1 MPLFTQP
8 SADGAPR
15 PRRRRLLRLLATT
28 WLTATLAIVDADSY
42 AAGTSAGPETTRVTV
57 DDVRVL
63 HQMEDRGDPALRER
77 LSSTVRRLDP
87 NDAPTLIIDVFLAF
101 AQMRYS
107 DGASD
112 TVIPSVERA
121 LELARAIGDEQRI
134 AALDA
139 LAGEMQFA
147 MVRSPESRRRIE
159 GAITKLRTLGKPRD
173 LARELAAYAMLLP
186 DINEYALAMR
196 LSNEAVR
203 LVAFEPDPL
212 SAVVFSVLYAQVEML
227 RLVGDAD
234 AALSSAKTLLA
245 RAERSINSEFIG
257 FAQHSLARTL
267 RNQGQKTRAAELLDS
282 CFQRAL
288 ASGNVW
294 EQFISSIERVE
305 LALEMQS
312 FADARKGI
320 DRIAPLRDKIDDPL
334 TRAQFDLFAA
344 SVLAHEGRKVE
355 GRASFVKAK
364 KQLDAYGEHPMHSY
378 LATAESDVLASEG
391 RLAEALNAMRK
402 ASALRIERD
411 RVSNLKVLA
420 AQADLHRLSER
431 EMREAK
437 LAQEARLNDARV
449 EAVEQRLLNQRLTV
463 AVAVLATV
471 IAAMLAGWQVLR
483 ARRFRRRAEHDAL
496 TGALSRSAI
505 EVKAATAFAFA
516 KRTGQPLSLMIFDMD
531 NLKWINDSFGHARGD
546 LALKTVVR
554 AISSVLKDDT
564 PVARWGGD
572 EFVVLL
578 PNTPLAAAES
588 LREQAEAEI
597 RNALHRAEISNG
609 SCSAGVASLGAQD
622 ATYEDILARADAAL
636 YAAKATSKR
645 TAVAMSIAP
654 TEREIESAVLL
665 KKA

>member
-1 MPLFTQP
+1 
-8 SADGAPR
+8 
-15 PRRRRLLRLLATT
+15 
-28 WLTATLAIVDADSY
+28 
-42 AAGTSAGPETTRVTV
+42 
-57 DDVRVL
+57 
-63 HQMEDRGDPALRER
+63 MEDRGDPALRATLTATLNR
-77 LSSTVRRLDP
+77 LEVDDP
-87 NDAPTLIIDVFLAF
+87 PAIILDVFLAF

-112 TVIPSVERA
+112 TVIPSVERM
-121 LELARAIGDEQRI
+121 LRLARVVGDDLR
-134 AALDA
+134 AASLDA

-159 GAITKLRTLGKPRD
+159 GAIAKLRAMNKPRD

-212 SAVVFSVLYAQVEML
+212 SSLVFSVLYAQAEML

-234 AALSSAKTLLA
+234 AALASAKTLVA

-257 FAQHSLARTL
+257 FAQHSLARTV
-267 RNQGQKTRAAELLDS
+267 RNQGQKARAAELLDS

-294 EQFISSIERVE
+294 EQFVSVIERID
-305 LALEMQS
+305 LALETQS
-312 FADARKGI
+312 FSDARKGI
-320 DRIAPLRDKIDDPL
+320 NRIAPLRDKIDDPL

-355 GRASFVKAK
+355 ARASLTRAQ
-364 KQLDAYGEHPMHSY
+364 KQLDAYGEHPMYSY

-391 RLAEALNAMRK
+391 RVAEALAAMRK
-402 ASALRIERD
+402 AAALRIERD

-431 EMREAK
+431 EMREVK

-463 AVAVLATV
+463 AVAVLSTV
-471 IAAMLAGWQVLR
+471 IAAMLAGWQVVR
-483 ARRFRRRAEHDAL
+483 ARRFRRRAEHDGL

-505 EVKAATAFAFA
+505 EVKAAAAFAFA
-516 KRTGQPLSLMIFDMD
+516 KRTGQPLSLMMFDMD
-531 NLKWINDSFGHARGD
+531 DLKWINDSFGHARGD
-546 LALKTVVR
+546 VALKTVVR
-554 AISSVLKDDT
+554 VISSVLPEDAH
-564 PVARWGGD
+564 VARWGGD
-572 EFVVLL
+572 EFVVVL
-578 PNTPLAAAES
+578 PDRTLLAAEG
-588 LREQAEAEI
+588 LRDATASAI
-597 RNALHRAEISNG
+597 RSALSRADIPNG
-609 SCSAGVASLGAQD
+609 ACSVGVASLTAQD
-622 ATYEDILARADAAL
+622 ATYDEILARADAAL
-636 YAAKATSKR
+636 YAAKAESKR
-645 TAVAMSIAP
+645 ASAAMKNAP
-654 TEREIESAVLL
+654 PARKSDTDLLL